1 MVPVTKA
8 DLVMAALRKAALASE
23 TTLTDI
29 EPQQMEDGLQDLEL
43 MIAEWS
49 GPSGI
54 INTGYIT
61 AIYNVDGNREI
72 IPESPHGV
80 YDYALNGVILC
91 LAVRL
96 LPDYKS
102 EAGATLQ
109 MKASYAKQVIINYD
123 KKRKLKS
130 RYRRRTPTGSGNR
143 FATDLGYRYFTG
155 RRDDE
160 DEEEVI

>member
-54 INTGYIT
+54 INTGYIPAT
-61 AIYNVDGNREI
+61 YNADGNREI
-72 IPESPHGV
+72 IPESAHGV
-80 YDYALNGVILC
+80 YDYALNGVILN
-91 LAVRL
+91 LAVRMM
-96 LPDYKS
+96 PDYKS
-102 EAGATLQ
+102 EAGISLQ
-109 MKASYAKQVIINYD
+109 AKAAYSKQVIINFD
-123 KKRKLKS
+123 KKRKIKS

-143 FATDLGYRYFTG
+143 FATDLGYRYFSG
-155 RRDDE
+155 CRDNDDDE
-160 DEEEVI
+160 VI